1 MSFFHSLHS
10 SPRASIFL
18 LSHHL
23 AILEFGFGGHGHVG
37 PYEGILEGAEF
48 LGGREGERGG
58 GKEQK
63 WLKCFSLKAGRVVS
77 QTKGGSEGTYLN
89 LGVRA
94 DHSIG
99 ESHAIRDS
107 HVVHEHA
114 LVDLDACPNF
124 TIRAQ
129 DGSLNVD
136 LSERREGGRE
146 GGRE

>member
-1 MSFFHSLHS
+1 
-10 SPRASIFL
+10 
-18 LSHHL
+18 
-23 AILEFGFGGHGHVG
+23 
-37 PYEGILEGAEF
+37 LEGAEF

-114 LVDLDACPNF
+114 LVDLDACPDLA
-124 TIRAQ
+124 ISAE
-129 DGSLNVD
+129 DGGLDVN
-136 LSERREGGRE
+136 LREGRCL
-146 GGRE
+146 